1 MRKRG
6 YVKIYVGYC
15 ERCGARVSD
24 DEMAASNAAGA
35 HSLLCHNCL
44 ISAARMEDKPP
55 SVRRHRPKPPLMI
68 PRKREGFWS
77 RRASPAFIFC
87 AFGLTAG
94 GLLLFAALVVGKNP
108 PPAASGV
115 TLPQQVVNSQHQKA
129 PVKPEGG
136 R

>member
-1 MRKRG
+1 MGKRG

-24 DEMAASNAAGA
+24 DEMAASNAAGS
-35 HSLLCHNCL
+35 HLLLCHNCL
-44 ISAARMEDKPP
+44 ISAARIEDRRL
-55 SVRRHRPKPPLMI
+55 SVRQHRPKPLLRI
-68 PRKREGFWS
+68 SRKGKGFWN

-94 GLLLFAALVVGKNP
+94 GLLLFAALMVRKNSP
-108 PPAASGV
+108 TADSGV
-115 TLPQQVVNSQHQKA
+115 ILPQQAVNSQHQKA
-129 PVKPEGG
+129 SVKPQDG